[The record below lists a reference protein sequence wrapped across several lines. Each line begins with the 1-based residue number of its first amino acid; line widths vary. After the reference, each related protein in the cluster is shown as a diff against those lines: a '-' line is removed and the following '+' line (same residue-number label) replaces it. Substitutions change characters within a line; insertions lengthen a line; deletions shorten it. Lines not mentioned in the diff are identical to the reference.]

1 MAFYVNQGI
10 HPLSLLCS
18 LNCKLFPY
26 LSLNLYI
33 SFATLSPLRITLDP
47 PGLDPGADLLCVCV
61 KQCVHA
67 KSPQLCL
74 TLCYPIDCSP
84 LVSSVCGILQARI
97 LEWVAKPF
105 YKGFFPTQGLNLSLL
120 HLLHW
125 QVGSLPAPPGKPLC
139 LTKTLLKI
147 WYMVMVET
155 CTTIAS
161 CVKI

>member
-47 PGLDPGADLLCVCV
+47 PGLDPPGLVPGTDLLCVCV

-125 QVGSLPAPPGKPLC
+125 QVGSLPLTSPGKPC
-139 LTKTLLKI
+139 
-147 WYMVMVET
+147 
-155 CTTIAS
+155 
-161 CVKI
+161 